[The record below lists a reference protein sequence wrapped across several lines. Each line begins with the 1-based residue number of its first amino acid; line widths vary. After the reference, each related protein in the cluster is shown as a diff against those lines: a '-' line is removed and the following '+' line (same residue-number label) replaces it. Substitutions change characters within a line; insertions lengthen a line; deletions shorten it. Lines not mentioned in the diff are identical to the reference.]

1 MLIFIYLFLEILFI
15 MIVIKLIKNVIISE
29 NIFFVVVNNLYINLI
44 NIEKLKVEVEIVI
57 VIFWINL

>member
-1 MLIFIYLFLEILFI
+1 
-15 MIVIKLIKNVIISE
+15 MIVIKIIKNVIISE

-57 VIFWINL
+57 VIF